1 MQGDDIGRLIYL
13 VLLGLMI
20 AGFFVA
26 QNRMSLNKTLQSA
39 AVWVL
44 IFFGVVAIYGL
55 WGDIRQTVMPQ
66 QISFAETGQ
75 IVVPRSPDGHYYI
88 RADVNGASTL
98 FVLDTGATE
107 MVLTQDDARRAGL
120 DPQALNYTGRAMT
133 ANGEVRT
140 APVWLESVTL
150 GAVTD
155 RNLPATVNGG
165 EMSQSLL
172 GMTYL
177 QRWGRIEIEGGELTL
192 TR

>member
-1 MQGDDIGRLIYL
+1 MQGDDIGSLIYL

-26 QNRMSLNKTLQSA
+26 QNRMSLNRTLQSLA
-39 AVWVL
+39 IWVL
-44 IFFGVVAIYGL
+44 IFFGVVAAYGL

-66 QISFAETGQ
+66 QTSFAETGQ

-98 FVLDTGATE
+98 FVLDTGATD
-107 MVLTQDDARRAGL
+107 MVLTQEDARRAGL
-120 DPQALNYTGRAMT
+120 DPQALNYIGRAMT

-155 RNLPATVNGG
+155 RNLPATVNAG

>member
-66 QISFAETGQ
+66 QVSFAETGQ

>member
-66 QISFAETGQ
+66 QVSFAETGQ

-120 DPQALNYTGRAMT
+120 DLQALNYTGRAMT

>member
-13 VLLGLMI
+13 GLLGLMI

-66 QISFAETGQ
+66 QVSFAETGQ

-120 DPQALNYTGRAMT
+120 DLQALNYTGRAMT